1 MEKRS
6 EYTRELEHG
15 QYLAAQT
22 FPFFL
27 AIRGIDI
34 ERKSQLVQVLL
45 LHNISSQS
53 KETVKK
59 DCVPRLNK

>member
-27 AIRGIDI
+27 AIHGIDI
-34 ERKSQLVQVLL
+34 ERK
-45 LHNISSQS
+45 ISIDPSAVA
-53 KETVKK
+53 T
-59 DCVPRLNK
+59 

>member
-15 QYLAAQT
+15 QYLAAKPFA
-22 FPFFL
+22 FPL

-34 ERKSQLVQVLL
+34 ERK
-45 LHNISSQS
+45 ISIGPSAVA
-53 KETVKK
+53 T
-59 DCVPRLNK
+59 